1 MTAEHTPMTK
11 ERLMRYRSLRMEN
24 ENQLERLA
32 RMKSGEQFPA
42 MREGEGAQ
50 HTGAAGDR
58 LTDAVIRRMEYE
70 ERIRPLIEANLRE
83 MEKIEEAISQI
94 QDPMEREV
102 LRLRYLDGACWRPIP
117 WGEVALR
124 IYGDND
130 DKHLRAT
137 YRLYSRALSSMGV
150 YDKEG
155 DSDE

>member
-1 MTAEHTPMTK
+1 MLWDEPK
-11 ERLMRYRSLRMEN
+11 IFF
-24 ENQLERLA
+24 LERRYFFSIILSEFLKNRVA
-32 RMKSGEQFPA
+32 L
-42 MREGEGAQ
+42 
-50 HTGAAGDR
+50 HR

-83 MEKIEEAISQI
+83 MGEIEAAIGRI

-102 LRLRYLDGACWRPIP
+102 LRLRYLDGACWRPMP

>member
-42 MREGEGAQ
+42 TRAGDGSQ
-50 HTGAAGDR
+50 HAGAGDR
-58 LTDAVIRRMEYE
+58 LTGAVLRRMEYE

-83 MEKIEEAISQI
+83 MGEIEAAIGRI

-102 LRLRYLDGACWRPIP
+102 LRLRYLDGACWRPMP

>member
-1 MTAEHTPMTK
+1 MEESIAQPMTK

-42 MREGEGAQ
+42 MREGDGSQ
-50 HTGAAGDR
+50 HAGAGDR
-58 LTDAVIRRMEYE
+58 LTGAVLRRMEYE

-102 LRLRYLDGACWRPIP
+102 LRLRYIDGACWKPMP

-130 DKHLRAT
+130 ERCLMAI
-137 YRLYSRALSSMGV
+137 YRLYSRALASINGQTV
-150 YDKEG
+150 NL
-155 DSDE
+155 